1 VKQFLSIIK
10 ECADEKLSQ
19 EEALKKLDKAYKS
32 ANTKNKQKIT
42 DILKNS
48 KFYDYDSHTVEQQIT
63 IYDKSINTKSKSERE
78 NNIKIIEDNMMYYIS
93 KIKDEK
99 DKKRLKKILAYQPL
113 DFDEFEIRMDNEI
126 EQATIE
132 IRIERDK
139 IAELCQEG
147 RKIKKYYEKSVDK
160 IIDVHITTAETQ
172 KPAEI
177 EKEKMSPKI
186 KEMLADRIITGEKIN
201 GKWIVTNE
209 KHGIKELIEWAVANN
224 GIYSTTYII
233 QTFCKR
239 NGKSFTRGSI
249 NTFKSKNGLTGK

>member
-1 VKQFLSIIK
+1 VSTETVKQFLSVIR
-10 ECADEKLSQ
+10 ECAEGKISQ
-19 EEALKKLDKAYKS
+19 DEALKKLEKTYKS
-32 ANTKNKQKIT
+32 AYSKNKQKIT

-63 IYDKSINTKSKSERE
+63 IYDKSINSKSKSERE
-78 NNIKIIEDNMMYYIS
+78 GNIKIIEDNMSYYIS

-113 DFDEFEIRMDNEI
+113 EFDEFEIRMESEI
-126 EQATIE
+126 EQATID
-132 IRIERDK
+132 IRMERDN
-139 IAELCQEG
+139 IAELCQDE
-147 RKIKKYYEKSVDK
+147 RKIKKYYEKSVNK
-160 IIDVHITTAETQ
+160 IIDIHIKTTEVQ

-186 KEMLADRIITGEKIN
+186 KEMLADRIITGEKIK

-224 GIYSTTYII
+224 GIFY
-233 QTFCKR
+233 F
-239 NGKSFTRGSI
+239 
-249 NTFKSKNGLTGK
+249 LL